1 MTDLNYSKKARIKS
15 RRNIVQAYYQWLLNK
30 QPASEII
37 NEFKKD
43 RTELKKA
50 DLVYFE
56 SVLTGMINESEKINN
71 ILRPVISRS
80 EAELDPVESA
90 VLHLGIYELVYL
102 PEIPSSVIINE
113 SVELAK
119 LFGAQDS
126 YKFING
132 VMDKIKKTNRPEQKV
147 EN

>member
-1 MTDLNYSKKARIKS
+1 MTGLNYSKKARIKS

-30 QPASEII
+30 QPAAELIE
-37 NEFKKD
+37 EFKKD

-56 SVLTGMINESEKINN
+56 TVLTGMINESDKIND

-90 VLHLGIYELVYL
+90 VLHLGVYEMIFL
-102 PEIPSSVIINE
+102 PDIPSNVIINE

-119 LFGAQDS
+119 LFGAEDS
-126 YKFING
+126 YKFVNG
-132 VMDKIKKTNRPEQKV
+132 VMDKICKNNRVEKKV